1 MITGM
6 EMVSIIWQRVMLK
19 LRVNGRMVYCMAMFK
34 LLIKMEKNSMESI
47 LKTKKMEREEFS
59 ILIKQ
64 CLKDNSKMIYQT
76 DMVA

>member
-1 MITGM
+1 
-6 EMVSIIWQRVMLK
+6 
-19 LRVNGRMVYCMAMFK
+19 
-34 LLIKMEKNSMESI
+34 MESI